1 MDTVVTIFTVYWC
14 LKALENAFSKKKAL
28 EVTPSNIVNID
39 VVLMSKL
46 KSPSVP
52 AAASPS

>member
-14 LKALENAFSKKKAL
+14 LKALKNAFSQKKAL

-46 KSPSVP
+46 KSPSNQMC
-52 AAASPS
+52 